1 MKLVLAVSLALVGSP
16 GLFAPAS
23 PHHLVMSDDG
33 RVAEFYGVP
42 ITLKLSDVRSLGF
55 PYKEGSEAS
64 GEGQEL
70 RTAIISARNGVRV
83 VVVFDHNG
91 DSIDIK
97 TTSRRAVDPRGVR
110 VGDSLGRVQTLWPE
124 GKFFGGNSIEGGYRY
139 ARFATGTNVVL
150 DLSTRNVRTD
160 PSRTLV
166 TAIHLFG
173 FKT

>member
-1 MKLVLAVSLALVGSP
+1 
-16 GLFAPAS
+16 
-23 PHHLVMSDDG
+23 MSDDG
-33 RVAEFYGVP
+33 SVVEFYGVP
-42 ITLKLSDVRSLGF
+42 TVLKLSDVRSLGF

-83 VVVFDHNG
+83 VVVFDHNE

-110 VGDSLGRVQTLWPE
+110 VGDSLGRVQTFWPE

-150 DLSTRNVRTD
+150 DLTDGYVRTN
-160 PSRTLV
+160 PSKILV
-166 TAIHLFG
+166 TEIHILG